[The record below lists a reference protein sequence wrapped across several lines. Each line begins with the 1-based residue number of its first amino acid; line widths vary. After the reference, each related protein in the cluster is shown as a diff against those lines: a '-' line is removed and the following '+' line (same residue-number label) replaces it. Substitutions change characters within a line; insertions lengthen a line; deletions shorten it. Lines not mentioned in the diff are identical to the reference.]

1 MKTLACGEIMAGC
14 TATFSAETD
23 EEIIAQ
29 AGQHAAEAHGLPIT
43 PEVVALVRSHIREK
57 HQGDEND

>member
-1 MKTLACGEIMAGC
+1 MKTLACGEIMPGC